1 MKKYIFFI
9 IITIT
14 VFFIKPK
21 IIQLISIMQLKK
33 SLNKIVDIPLQSLL
47 PHYKTRDVS
56 SKFRFFF
63 SSILLPIPIKP
74 LLFFHLYP
82 IPPASVARAIPT
94 STKIPHPDL
103 SATSALPRCHK
114 GSSRCSCFHGNH
126 ADPIDSTAGEV
137 RRPAD
142 DSWPEALRLWRGIKS
157 CIYFHAIFI
166 YIFLLLY
173 FFYAINVTAGGG
185 VSHSDDL

>member
-1 MKKYIFFI
+1 MPHRKTRSVRVISNSFFFI
-9 IITIT
+9 S
-14 VFFIKPK
+14 P
-21 IIQLISIMQLKK
+21 
-33 SLNKIVDIPLQSLL
+33 
-47 PHYKTRDVS
+47 
-56 SKFRFFF
+56 
-63 SSILLPIPIKP
+63 PIPIKP

-82 IPPASVARAIPT
+82 IPLASVARAIPT
-94 STKIPHPDL
+94 STKIPRPDL

-114 GSSRCSCFHGNH
+114 GSSWCSRLHGNH
-126 ADPIDSTAGEV
+126 ADPIDSTAGGV

-166 YIFLLLY
+166 YIFLFP

>member
-1 MKKYIFFI
+1 
-9 IITIT
+9 
-14 VFFIKPK
+14 
-21 IIQLISIMQLKK
+21 MQLKK
-33 SLNKIVDIPLQSLL
+33 PWNKIVGNAF
-47 PHYKTRDVS
+47 HYSHDCLITKQETCPVISVS
-56 SKFRFFF
+56 FFA
-63 SSILLPIPIKP
+63 ILVPIPIKQ

-114 GSSRCSCFHGNH
+114 GSSRCSRFHGNH

-166 YIFLLLY
+166 YIFLLL

-185 VSHSDDL
+185 VFHSDDL

>member
-1 MKKYIFFI
+1 
-9 IITIT
+9 
-14 VFFIKPK
+14 
-21 IIQLISIMQLKK
+21 MQLKVPR
-33 SLNKIVDIPLQSLL
+33 NKIIGSAF
-47 PHYKTRDVS
+47 HYSTYCLILKQETFLVNSVS
-56 SKFRFFF
+56 FFA
-63 SSILLPIPIKP
+63 ILLTVPIKL

-114 GSSRCSCFHGNH
+114 GSSRCSRFHGNY

-166 YIFLLLY
+166 YIFLLP
-173 FFYAINVTAGGG
+173 FFMQ
-185 VSHSDDL
+185 